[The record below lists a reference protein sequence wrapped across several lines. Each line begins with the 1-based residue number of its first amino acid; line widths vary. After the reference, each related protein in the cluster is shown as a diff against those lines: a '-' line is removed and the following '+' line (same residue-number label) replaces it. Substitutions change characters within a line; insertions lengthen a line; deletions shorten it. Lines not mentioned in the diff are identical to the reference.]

1 MRLYF
6 PTILGLC
13 FVICVSSCR
22 KDFDYKPS
30 SGNLQF
36 SKDTVFLDTVF
47 TNIGSSTYS
56 LKVYN
61 RSKDDIEIP
70 SIRLGTGNESNYRL
84 NVDGVA
90 GTQFVNVPLFARD
103 SLYIF
108 IETTYDIAPTN
119 LNEFLYID
127 DLIFDQG
134 VNEQRIPL
142 VTLVKDAI
150 FLYPSTSSDGSKE
163 SLLLG
168 LDEAGNELRIN
179 GFILE
184 DSELSFTNE
193 KPYVIYGYAGVSANK
208 TLTIAAGARVHFHK
222 DSGILV
228 GTGGTLKINGLLS
241 SDQELLENE
250 VIFEGDRL
258 EPEFS
263 EVAGQ
268 WGTLWLAPGSVE
280 NEIAYLTVRNATV
293 GLLAE
298 GNPETTI
305 PTVSIKNSQIY
316 NSATV
321 NLWGRNTSI
330 AAENLVLGN
339 AGTYGLYCNL
349 GGSYSFLHSTI
360 ANYWSTGFRTGPA
373 VRIDSFITSG
383 DGNTEGADLLKADFR
398 NCIIDGNTARELVLA
413 ARQDDGFNY
422 RFSDCLL
429 KFTDTGGQFSNNPL
443 YDFENT
449 DFYTNLYF
457 NANANFFNTAKND
470 FRIAPESAAAAKGD
484 PGTALLVP
492 FDLLGTDRT
501 TLPALGAYQ
510 EVP

>member
-1 MRLYF
+1 MRLYLLI
-6 PTILGLC
+6 ILGCC
-13 FVICVSSCR
+13 FVICASSCR
-22 KDFDYKPS
+22 KDFDYSPS
-30 SGNLQF
+30 SGNLIF

-61 RSKDDIEIP
+61 RSKDDIAIP
-70 SIRLGTGNESNYRL
+70 SIRLGTENNSNYRL

-90 GTQFVNVPLFARD
+90 GTQFVNVPLFAGD

-119 LNEFLYID
+119 LNEFLYVD

-150 FLYPSTSSDGSKE
+150 FLYPSTGSDGSKE

-168 LDEAGNELRIN
+168 LDEAGNELRIA
-179 GFILE
+179 GFVLE

-193 KPYVIYGYAGVSANK
+193 KPYVIYGYAGVAANK
-208 TLTIAAGARVHFHK
+208 TLTIPAGARVHFHK

-228 GTGGTLKINGLLS
+228 GTGGSIKINGLLS

-250 VIFEGDRL
+250 VVFEGDRL

-280 NEIAYLTVRNATV
+280 NEIAYLTIRNATV
-293 GLLAE
+293 GLLVE
-298 GNPETTI
+298 GNPESTI
-305 PTVSIKNSQIY
+305 PTASIKNTQVY

-330 AAENLVLGN
+330 AAENLVVGN
-339 AGTYGLYCNL
+339 AGTYSLYCNF

-373 VRIDSFITSG
+373 VRVDSFITNG
-383 DGNTEGADLLKADFR
+383 DGNTEGADLLRADFR
-398 NCIIDGNTARELVLA
+398 NCIIDGNTARELALA
-413 ARQDDGFNY
+413 TTQDYQFNY
-422 RFSDCLL
+422 LFSDCLL
-429 KFTDTGGQFSNNPL
+429 KFTDTGGQFSNDPL

-457 NANANFFNTAKND
+457 NANANFFNTVKND
-470 FRIAPESAAAAKGD
+470 FRIGPDSEAAGKGD
-484 PGTALLVP
+484 PSTALLVP
-492 FDLLGTDRT
+492 LDVLGIDRT
-501 TLPALGAYQ
+501 AQPALGAYQ
-510 EVP
+510 QVP